1 MARTRAMSAI
11 VLAAVTSVTLILIA
25 AVASASRP
33 AVPVL
38 GNAHAFPAGKGFGT
52 VKPKTVYFG
61 GDPTGKFTNLTW
73 TGWGSARSKGKG
85 KGYYP
90 PPGKP
95 VADAVR
101 VPVDPCCLV
110 TRLLQ
115 RASRLPAAGRD
126 VRLQPPQREGRHPEH
141 LLLARIRFEPAGAG
155 PP

>member
-1 MARTRAMSAI
+1 MARTRAISAI
-11 VLAAVTSVTLILIA
+11 VLAAVTSVTLILIP

-38 GNAHAFPAGKGFGT
+38 GSAHAFPAGTGFGT

-73 TGWGSARSKGKG
+73 TGWGSAKSTGKG

-101 VPVDPCCLV
+101 VPVTLVASSPGSCNGHLAYRRLAVTFVYKHRNEKGV
-110 TRLLQ
+110 TRNIC
-115 RASRLPAAGRD
+115 S
-126 VRLQPPQREGRHPEH
+126 
-141 LLLARIRFEPAGAG
+141 
-155 PP
+155 

>member
-1 MARTRAMSAI
+1 MTRTRVISLI
-11 VLAAVTSVTLILIA
+11 VLAAATGVTLTMIP

-38 GNAHAFPAGKGFGT
+38 GSAHAFSGGKGFGT

-61 GDPTGKFTNLTW
+61 GDPTGNFTNLTW
-73 TGWGSARSKGKG
+73 TRWGTAKSTGNG

-101 VPVDPCCLV
+101 VPVTLVASKLGTCHGHLAYRRLAVTFIYKHHKEKGV
-110 TRLLQ
+110 TRNIC
-115 RASRLPAAGRD
+115 S
-126 VRLQPPQREGRHPEH
+126 
-141 LLLARIRFEPAGAG
+141 
-155 PP
+155 